1 VSSRHAPDGVSA
13 GGGGGKRMA
22 NTATQANADV
32 AKQASAASS
41 LSSTGGSSVAT
52 IAPVIKGP
60 HNTHIVWMTTPT
72 TLVCAAVIGTHSMD
86 PSECVSFMR
95 ELLRSCAAYLT
106 NTGSLVQLTPAV
118 ITQHFATVL
127 QLVEEQCDGGLP
139 FRTHMNHLTS
149 FIPPPSMANRLWSGL
164 SGASSIASTLQE
176 SSVPWRRGGVTYT
189 RNEVKFD
196 LVEMIDVTVS
206 PTGSLAKPAIRGKL
220 VCKCRLSGEPELT
233 VALNTPAIVW
243 DMAMHPCVRVKVWE
257 QTKTL
262 SFLPPDGDTVIAEF
276 RIDRTVRPALPLYVN
291 PRVIYEEASSRLK
304 VELQVGTK
312 FLQQASYVGKV
323 TLSMQLPHETVSTTL
338 SADAGSV
345 NVDLHS
351 GKCTWTVGRLEPAK
365 SPILSGFII
374 LRSGTPKPAKM
385 PLVHVRFECEKFSAS
400 GLKVSTV
407 SVAHATYTKLFKGYR
422 SVTQAGS
429 VLVES
434 TASLTGGGVRTGA
447 NSPSSAI

>member
-1 VSSRHAPDGVSA
+1 
-13 GGGGGKRMA
+13 
-22 NTATQANADV
+22 
-32 AKQASAASS
+32 
-41 LSSTGGSSVAT
+41 
-52 IAPVIKGP
+52 
-60 HNTHIVWMTTPT
+60 MTTPT
-72 TLVCAAVIGTHSMD
+72 SLVIAAVLGTHSMD
-86 PSECVSFMR
+86 PTECLAFLR

-127 QLVEEQCDGGLP
+127 QLVEEQCDAGLP

-149 FIPPPSMANRLWSGL
+149 FIPPPSIANRLWSGL
-164 SGASSIASTLQE
+164 SGASSVASTLQE
-176 SSVPWRRGGVTYT
+176 SSVPWRRGGVQYS

-233 VALNTPAIVW
+233 VALNTPAIVC

-291 PRVIYEEASSRLK
+291 PRVVFEEAASRLK

-312 FLQQASYVGKV
+312 FLQQASFVGKV

-351 GKCTWTVGRLEPAK
+351 GKCVWTVGRLEPAK

-407 SVAHATYTKLFKGYR
+407 SVAHASYTKLFKGYR

-434 TASLTGGGVRTGA
+434 TASLTGGGAGMRVGSPTTGTT
-447 NSPSSAI
+447 